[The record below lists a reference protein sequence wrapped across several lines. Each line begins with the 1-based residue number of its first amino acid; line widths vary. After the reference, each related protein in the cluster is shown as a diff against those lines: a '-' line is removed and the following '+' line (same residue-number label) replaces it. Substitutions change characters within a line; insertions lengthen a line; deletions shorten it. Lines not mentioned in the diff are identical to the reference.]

1 LQAQFLA
8 MQGLAKLV
16 EVVEKSRLNKGLKIG
31 GVFITQYDG
40 RKVLNRDVVKRS
52 TRILKAKF

>member
-1 LQAQFLA
+1 
-8 MQGLAKLV
+8 LV

-40 RKVLNRDVVKRS
+40 RYWIVML
-52 TRILKAKF
+52 